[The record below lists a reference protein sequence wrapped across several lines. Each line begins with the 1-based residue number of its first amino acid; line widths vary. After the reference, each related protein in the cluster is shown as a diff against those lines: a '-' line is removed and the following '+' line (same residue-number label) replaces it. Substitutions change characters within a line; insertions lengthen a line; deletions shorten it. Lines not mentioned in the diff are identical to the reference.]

1 MNEQVLK
8 RFLHDV
14 TKRIRLASSDNDS
27 DTIIESMKYLCENNN
42 NNTKEEK

>member
-14 TKRIRLASSDNDS
+14 TKRIRLASSTNDA
-27 DTIIESMKYLCENNN
+27 DALIESMKYLCENNN
-42 NNTKEEK
+42 PKEEQE